1 MSKNQFAI
9 GIVFLLAGLVIMLGR
24 LGLFSFLGTNF
35 WPLFVLIPGIL
46 LHVLFFGRLLPSAA
60 LVPGAI
66 LTIYALIFFFCIAF
80 GWDKMQYVWPF
91 FILGVAVGLYEY
103 HLFDT
108 SHPKQIL
115 TAAIILALV
124 AVSLFVIMLLWGWGV
139 YLIAAVLIAIGAW
152 LVTGG
157 RRARW

>member
-66 LTIYALIFFFCIAF
+66 LTIYALIFFFCIAV

-108 SHPKQIL
+108 SHPKQPL

-124 AVSLFVIMLLWGWGV
+124 AISLFIIMLLWGWGV